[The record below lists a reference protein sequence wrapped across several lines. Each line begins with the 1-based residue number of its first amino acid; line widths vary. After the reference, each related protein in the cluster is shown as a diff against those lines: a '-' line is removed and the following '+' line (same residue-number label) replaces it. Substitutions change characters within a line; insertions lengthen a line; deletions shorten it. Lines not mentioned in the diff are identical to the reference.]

1 MAIRSLAPALGLLLA
16 CSAVQAAEHG
26 VKELSPDHLKI
37 GPGELSVGVSQDW
50 QQPLP
55 QVQRALIVIHG
66 RLRNAQTYLH
76 SAEQAATQAG
86 QLSTTLIVAPQFL
99 NDTDGT
105 HHALPDSVLRWHA
118 NDWMAGAP
126 ALSPAPLSSYAA
138 VDKILERL
146 DDRKRLPNLREVVV
160 AGHSGGAQVVQRYA
174 LTTQADKTL
183 QADGIKVRYVI
194 ANPSS
199 YAYFNAQRPI
209 PTFDAANCPGFNTW
223 KYGLKELPAYAQ
235 GKKHRQLEQ
244 AYIERD
250 ITYLLGAKD
259 TDPNHPAL
267 DKSCEAEAQGAFR
280 LERGKNYFEYLAQ
293 RHPQGLN
300 QRLVEVPGV
309 GHNGDQMFTSPEGQK
324 ALFGEYEHPV

>member
-1 MAIRSLAPALGLLLA
+1 MAIRSLAPVLGLLLA
-16 CSAVQAAEHG
+16 CSAVQAAQHG

-105 HHALPDSVLRWHA
+105 RHALPDSVLRWHA

-126 ALSPAPLSSYAA
+126 ALSPASLSSYAA
-138 VDKILERL
+138 LDKILERL
-146 DDRKRLPNLREVVV
+146 DDRKRFPNLREVVV

-174 LTTQADKTL
+174 LTTQADKAL

-235 GKKHRQLEQ
+235 GQKHPQLEQ

-259 TDPNHPAL
+259 TNPNHPAL

-280 LERGKNYFEYLAQ
+280 LERGKNYFEYLTQ

-324 ALFGEYEHPV
+324 ALFGR

>member
-1 MAIRSLAPALGLLLA
+1 MAMRSLTPVLGLLLA
-16 CSAVQAAEHG
+16 CSAVQAAQHG

-105 HHALPDSVLRWHA
+105 RHALPDAVLRWHA

-126 ALSPAPLSSYAA
+126 ALSPASLSSYAA
-138 VDKILERL
+138 LDKILERL
-146 DDRKRLPNLREVVV
+146 DDRKRFPNLREVVV

-174 LTTQADKTL
+174 LTTQADKAL

-235 GKKHRQLEQ
+235 GQKHPQLEQ

-259 TDPNHPAL
+259 IDPNHPAL

-280 LERGKNYFEYLAQ
+280 LERGKNYFEYLTQ

-309 GHNGDQMFTSPEGQK
+309 GHNDDQMFTSPEGQK
-324 ALFGEYEHPV
+324 ALFGR

>member
-1 MAIRSLAPALGLLLA
+1 MAIRSLAPVLGLLLA

-99 NDTDGT
+99 NDTDDT
-105 HHALPDSVLRWHA
+105 RHALPDAVLRWHA

-223 KYGLKELPAYAQ
+223 KYGLKELPAYAEGQ
-235 GKKHRQLEQ
+235 KHRQLEQ
-244 AYIERD
+244 AYVERD

-259 TDPNHPAL
+259 IDPNHPAL

-280 LERGKNYFEYLAQ
+280 LERGKNYFEYLTQ

-309 GHNGDQMFTSPEGQK
+309 GHNGEQMFTSPEGQK
-324 ALFGEYEHPV
+324 ALFGE

>member
-1 MAIRSLAPALGLLLA
+1 MGTGLIASMMGLLVA
-16 CSAVQAAEHG
+16 CTAVQAAEHG
-26 VKELSPDHLKI
+26 VKELSPGHLKM

-50 QQPLP
+50 QRPLP
-55 QVQRALIVIHG
+55 EVQRALIVIHG

-76 SAEQAATQAG
+76 SAEQAASQAG
-86 QLSTTLIVAPQFL
+86 QLSTTLIIAPQFL
-99 NDTDGT
+99 NQSDGT
-105 HHALPDSVLRWHA
+105 RHALPDAVLRWQG

-126 ALSPAPLSSYAA
+126 AVSPEPLSSYAA
-138 VDKILERL
+138 LDQILERL
-146 DDRKRLPNLREVVV
+146 NDRKRFPALREVVI

-174 LTTQADKTL
+174 LTTQADKAL

-199 YAYFNAQRPI
+199 YAYFTAQRPL

-223 KYGLKELPAYAQ
+223 KYGLKELPAYAEGQ
-235 GKKHRQLEQ
+235 KHRQLEQ
-244 AYIERD
+244 AYVERD

-280 LERGKNYFEYLAQ
+280 LVRGKNYFEYLTQ

-300 QRLVEVPGV
+300 QRLIEVPGV

-324 ALFGEYEHPV
+324 ALFGR